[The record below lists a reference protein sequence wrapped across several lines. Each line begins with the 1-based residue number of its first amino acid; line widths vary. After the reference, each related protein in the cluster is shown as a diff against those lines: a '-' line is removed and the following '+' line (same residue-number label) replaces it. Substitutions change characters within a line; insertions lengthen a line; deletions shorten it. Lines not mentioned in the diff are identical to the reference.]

1 MEKIKELL
9 EKKWF
14 AYTVATCSAV
24 LLYALLS
31 KVDVIV
37 GGIKAIF
44 DFISPVILGAAL
56 AYMMNPM
63 VCFIEK
69 RLENKVKK
77 PGSSHTLGVL
87 LTVLFAV
94 LIIVLFLV
102 AVVPSVVSNI
112 LTLAANADNYMRMI
126 DSFFAKV
133 GSTNLSLGSL
143 MDSMEDVVDRLMDI
157 LPNSFNTIVRTSVS
171 VGSTLANALIGFV
184 IAVYFL
190 LDKTRVLSAV
200 DRLRAAILP
209 RDVYQRN
216 STFLKR
222 VDHVFIQY
230 ITYNLIDGLIIG
242 VANAIFMLLFR
253 MPYVA
258 LLSVIV
264 GVTNLLPTVGP
275 LIGGAIGA
283 FILVIN
289 RPIMAIWFLIF
300 TGILQTLD
308 AYVIKPKLFGDALGI
323 PAVLTL
329 ISIVLGGK
337 LYGII
342 GILLAIPV
350 VSVICD
356 LYHNDVLPILE
367 SKNKSSHEESL
378 PGKDQA

>member
-1 MEKIKELL
+1 MHV
-9 EKKWF
+9 
-14 AYTVATCSAV
+14 VAA
-24 LLYALLS
+24 
-31 KVDVIV
+31 
-37 GGIKAIF
+37 GIKAIF
-44 DFISPVILGAAL
+44 SFISPVIIGAVL
-56 AYMMNPM
+56 AYLMNPM
-63 VCFIEK
+63 VCF
-69 RLENKVKK
+69 LERKIGKKVKK
-77 PGSSHTLGVL
+77 PGSSHTLAVV

-94 LIIVLFLV
+94 LIIVLIIV

-126 DSFFAKV
+126 DRFFTKI
-133 GSTNLSLGSL
+133 GSASLSLESL
-143 MDSMEDVVDRLMDI
+143 MDSMEDTVDKVMEI

-171 VGSTLANALIGFV
+171 VGSTVANALIGFV
-184 IAVYFL
+184 IAIYFL
-190 LDKTRVLSAV
+190 LDKTRVLNAI
-200 DRLRAAILP
+200 DRLIAAILP
-209 RDVYQRN
+209 YDLYQKTTR
-216 STFLKR
+216 FFKR

-258 LLSVIV
+258 LLSVLV

-289 RPIMAIWFLIF
+289 KPIMALWFLIF
-300 TGILQTLD
+300 TAVIQTLD
-308 AYVIKPKLFGDALGI
+308 AYVIKPKLFGNALGI

-356 LYHNDVLPILE
+356 LYHNDFLPFLE
-367 SKNKSSHEESL
+367 RKRKAERKEGLITADDSGDKSADS
-378 PGKDQA
+378 